1 MKQSSTRRAM
11 FVLAAILVA
20 AAFSTP
26 SLANDPD
33 PLQDFCVADP
43 TSGIT
48 LNGFPCKNPA
58 NVTANDF
65 FFAGIAKAGATNNT
79 QGSVVTGANVEM
91 IPGLNTLGV
100 SLARIDY
107 APGGLNPPHTHP
119 RATEIAFVLYGE
131 LDVGF
136 ITTANVLVSKHI
148 AAGGGFVF
156 PRGLVHFQK
165 NNGYMPA
172 AVISALNSQLAG
184 TQSIALTLFTSSPP
198 VPDNVLTKAF
208 QIGTKEVTKIRA
220 KLSAM
225 K

>member
-20 AAFSTP
+20 AAFFTP

-58 NVTANDF
+58 NVTAGDF

-119 RATEIAFVLYGE
+119 RATEI
-131 LDVGF
+131 
-136 ITTANVLVSKHI
+136 
-148 AAGGGFVF
+148 
-156 PRGLVHFQK
+156 
-165 NNGYMPA
+165 
-172 AVISALNSQLAG
+172 
-184 TQSIALTLFTSSPP
+184 
-198 VPDNVLTKAF
+198 
-208 QIGTKEVTKIRA
+208 
-220 KLSAM
+220 
-225 K
+225 